1 MRSMVSA
8 AIVTILVVLPACET
22 TPPLDSN
29 VASQAPP
36 VQAGA
41 DAAAASP
48 AGGPVAAKGGASTT
62 FASDGG
68 TKADAPAVV
77 LIVPPPQAP
86 PSSCEGLAAAGAPDT
101 LVDFFWSDQV
111 APGQSS
117 RVWDD
122 LWIEQGC
129 QLRFQHEDAQRTTTM
144 SAGDCASARAWA
156 TNARVL
162 EVLRTGVGCP
172 YGDGNATETL
182 ELTLTDQGRV
192 ARKTYKCPEPTLEVL
207 RACLRPLVDRY
218 FPR

>member
-1 MRSMVSA
+1 MRSMMRV
-8 AIVTILVVLPACET
+8 AIVTILACLSACET
-22 TPPLDSN
+22 APPLDSSAA
-29 VASQAPP
+29 VAAPP
-36 VQAGA
+36 VQAVA
-41 DAAAASP
+41 DAAAAAP
-48 AGGPVAAKGGASTT
+48 AGGPVAAKGGSTT
-62 FASDGG
+62 FATDGG
-68 TKADAPAVV
+68 TKADPPDVV
-77 LIVPPPQAP
+77 VTVSPPQAP
-86 PSSCEGLAAAGAPDT
+86 PASCAALAAAGAPDT
-101 LVDFFWSDQV
+101 LVDFFWSNQV

-117 RVWDD
+117 REWDD
-122 LWIEQGC
+122 LWLEQGC

-162 EVLRTGVGCP
+162 EVLRTGSGCP

-182 ELTLTDQGRV
+182 ELTLSDEGRV